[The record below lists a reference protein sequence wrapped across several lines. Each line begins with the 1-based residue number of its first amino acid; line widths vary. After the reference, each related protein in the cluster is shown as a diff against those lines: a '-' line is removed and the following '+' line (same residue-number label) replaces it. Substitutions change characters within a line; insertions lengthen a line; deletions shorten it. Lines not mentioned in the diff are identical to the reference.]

1 MSFMQ
6 ALTAFNFRELR
17 ALCKVRKLKWYGHL
31 TKKEL
36 AYRLFGDDPY
46 LKRGLCC
53 ANQIRRYKLPEPMDS
68 SQWE

>member
-1 MSFMQ
+1 MSFYH
-6 ALTAFNFRELR
+6 ALEVLNFNELR
-17 ALCKVRKLKWYGHL
+17 ALCKVRQLKWYGHL

-53 ANQIRRYKLPEPMDS
+53 ANQLRRYKIAEPGDS
-68 SQWE
+68 DQWQ